1 MVPAPNIHVHP
12 EEFTRNSNHLKNI
25 AGKSNVT
32 NFFVLEDGEKSSQLY
47 KLVTTA
53 KSEGFNSSSNEATKK
68 KILLSIVLVV
78 NRDAYKQVY
87 HYPHVTGQ

>member
-68 KILLSIVLVV
+68 KSYFPLYWLLIGMLI
-78 NRDAYKQVY
+78 NKFIII
-87 HYPHVTGQ
+87 PM